1 MFVAV
6 RGANRHGAEFA
17 ATAAEKGAVAVVTDA
32 AGAELAAASGLPVVV
47 VDDPRGQ
54 LGDLSAW
61 VYSTGRDDDLP
72 ILFAPTGT
80 NGKTSVSHLLEG
92 ILGQLGVT
100 TGLSSTAER
109 HIAGQVIVSRLTTPE
124 AYEMHALLAL
134 MRERGVEA
142 VAVEVSAQALS
153 RRRVD
158 GIVFDVAGFT
168 NLTHDHLDDY
178 ADMREYFEAKL
189 PLFRPDRARRA
200 VVCLDSAPGR
210 RSGRPQRGADGDG
223 GHARDRRGSRMAAA
237 ADWIVEILEERP
249 AGTDFRL
256 ASRDGRSLT
265 TVVPVIGRHMAA
277 NAGLAIVMILEG
289 GYAWERLVDALD
301 GGRIDAYLPGRT
313 ELVSGERG
321 PAVYVDFGHS
331 PDAFEKT
338 LAAVR
343 RVTPGKVVMLFGADG
358 DRDAT
363 KRHDMG
369 RAGVLGSDIL
379 VITDHHPRF
388 ENPGFDPRDP
398 GRRCSASATGCRH
411 PRVLAAGAR
420 DRRGRRASS
429 ATGTRSCGPAPATRT
444 TATSAARARRTRR
457 ASSPGARCK
466 AAGWPVHRAALAG
479 AVPAGGLTAP
489 RCGAPRARARPGS
502 TVGLSGRMPR
512 SRGPRHPAP
521 IARPP
526 RAISR
531 VSARVRRARRRS
543 ARRCRRSRGTSSR
556 PSWKASTACSFA
568 ALNTAG

>member
-1 MFVAV
+1 MPTDAPSNLPPVLRPDAPPTHSLADLAARFAVAV
-6 RGANRHGAEFA
+6 RGDVAGPTLTGITLATADLRPGDVFVAVQGVNRHGAEFA

-32 AGAELAAASGLPVVV
+32 AGADVAAASGLPVVLV
-47 VDDPRGQ
+47 ENPRAI
-54 LGDLSAW
+54 LGELSAW

-72 ILFAPTGT
+72 TLFGTTGT

-109 HIAGQVIVSRLTTPE
+109 HIAGQVVVSRLTTPE

-200 VVCLDSAPGR
+200 VVCIDSEPGAEVVA
-210 RSGRPQRGADGDG
+210 RSEVPTVTVGTPALASDAD
-223 GHARDRRGSRMAAA
+223 AAAA
-237 ADWIVEILEERP
+237 ADWVVDILDERQV
-249 AGTDFRL
+249 GTEFRL
-256 ASRDGRSLT
+256 TARDGRSLT
-265 TVVPVIGRHMAA
+265 TLVPVIGRHMAA

-289 GYAWERLVDALD
+289 GYTWERLVDALD

-313 ELVSGERG
+313 ELVSGETG

-338 LAAVR
+338 LSAVR

-369 RAGVLGSDIL
+369 RTGVEGSDIL
-379 VITDHHPRF
+379 VITDHHPRH
-388 ENPGFDPRDP
+388 EDPDSIR
-398 GRRCSASATGCRH
+398 ATL
-411 PRVLAAGAR
+411 VEGAR
-420 DRRGRRASS
+420 RAQPDAEIHEFSPPERAIIEAVALVGDGDAILWAGPGHQDYRDIRGVRTPYSARELARRAL
-429 ATGTRSCGPAPATRT
+429 RE
-444 TATSAARARRTRR
+444 
-457 ASSPGARCK
+457 
-466 AAGWPVHRAALAG
+466 AGWPVPEPHWP
-479 AVPAGGLTAP
+479 VPYPEHETPASDPL
-489 RCGAPRARARPGS
+489 RP
-502 TVGLSGRMPR
+502 VYPE
-512 SRGPRHPAP
+512 A
-521 IARPP
+521 
-526 RAISR
+526 
-531 VSARVRRARRRS
+531 
-543 ARRCRRSRGTSSR
+543 
-556 PSWKASTACSFA
+556 
-568 ALNTAG
+568 